1 MIYNYNRLWKLLIDK
16 GMTKT
21 QMRKAAGIS
30 TNILAKM
37 GKGEPVAMDSLA
49 KIATALNCG
58 LDDIVE
64 IQKGGELY
72 VALGP
77 REIVVFSI

>member
-1 MIYNYNRLWKLLIDK
+1 MTFNYNKLWKLLIDK
-16 GMTKT
+16 SMTKT
-21 QMRKAAGIS
+21 QMRLQAGIS

-37 GKGEPVAMDSLA
+37 GKGEPVAMESLA

-64 IQKGGELY
+64 IEKGGE
-72 VALGP
+72 
-77 REIVVFSI
+77 

>member
-1 MIYNYNRLWKLLIDK
+1 MHR
-16 GMTKT
+16 G
-21 QMRKAAGIS
+21 AGTS

-64 IQKGGELY
+64 IQKEG
-72 VALGP
+72 A
-77 REIVVFSI
+77 